1 MQNFN
6 RADELLEIAKDFGL
20 EKMCKGITDDTAIS
34 GATSEHEFTAMVDG
48 IAKSQ
53 GTTFVKMFSAQ
64 DDVGLALRK
73 AHAATNAHP
82 QRQKSYLNGYPVEKA
97 APYATLTP
105 RVSGGRDAQAVND
118 PVDAMAKLNEL
129 TAELRRADPEL
140 SSHKPSHGFF
150 QTRIS
155 ARSPKLRDG
164 PMAASVSFRFMPPG
178 PDGA

>member
-1 MQNFN
+1 
-6 RADELLEIAKDFGL
+6 
-20 EKMCKGITDDTAIS
+20 MCKGITDDTPIS
-34 GATSEHEFTAMVDG
+34 GAISEHEFTAMVDG

-73 AHAATNAHP
+73 AHAAINAHP

-118 PVDAMAKLNEL
+118 PVDAMVKLNGL
-129 TAELRRADPEL
+129 TAELRRANPEL
-140 SSHKPSHGFF
+140 TSAQAFSRVF
-150 QTRIS
+150 QTRIT

-164 PMAASVSFRFMPPG
+164 PIGREREFSVHVAGS
-178 PDGA
+178 